1 MTVSTASTT
10 LDRPERSEESHRT
23 RAGFVYAL
31 GAYLA
36 WGFVPAYFKL
46 LKHLPPILVL
56 SHRIVWSLLFLAI
69 LLTVQRKWNEVRA
82 AIRSPRTLLALLG
95 STTAIGV
102 NWYVF
107 IWAVSNDLLLQAS
120 LGYFINPLVNV
131 FLGVVILRERLRPG
145 QMIGLVLAVIGVL
158 IPTLT
163 AGGVPWVALSLAFSF
178 GLYGL
183 LRKTASVA
191 PLAGLSI
198 ETAILFPAAL
208 MFVTGVIATP
218 TASAAYTIS
227 TGTYALLIAAGV
239 VTAIPLLL
247 FAAGARRLRLTTLGF
262 LQYVS
267 PTCQFFLAI
276 FAYHEPLTTGKL
288 ISFAFIWAGLA
299 AYTIESLLFFRDSR
313 ATADTQPVAVPE

>member
-1 MTVSTASTT
+1 M
-10 LDRPERSEESHRT
+10 RSEESQRT
-23 RAGFVYAL
+23 RAGFAYAL

-46 LKHLPPILVL
+46 LTHVPPVLVL
-56 SHRIVWSLLFLAI
+56 SHRIVWSVLFLAI
-69 LLTVQRKWNEVRA
+69 LLTAQRKWNEVRA
-82 AIRSPRTLLALLG
+82 AIQSKRTLLALIG
-95 STTAIGV
+95 STTAIAV

-107 IWAVSNDLLLQAS
+107 IWAITHHMLLQAS

-145 QMIGLVLAVIGVL
+145 QFVGLVLAVVGVL
-158 IPTLT
+158 IPTLA

-178 GLYGL
+178 GLYAL

-208 MFVTGVIATP
+208 MFVSGLISLP
-218 TASAAYTIS
+218 AAHPIS
-227 TGTYALLIAAGV
+227 TGSYALLIAAGV

-247 FAAGARRLRLTTLGF
+247 FAAGARRLPLSTLGF
-262 LQYVS
+262 LQYIS
-267 PTCQFFLAI
+267 PTCQFLLAVV
-276 FAYHEPLTTGKL
+276 AYHEPFTSRQLL
-288 ISFAFIWAGLA
+288 SFAFIWAGLA
-299 AYTIESLLFFRDSR
+299 AYTVESILFIRDSR
-313 ATADTQPVAVPE
+313 AASDQAVAVPE